1 MKICDA
7 MAFAHSRGVIHR
19 DLKPSNLIIQPS
31 NEGDSVKVVDFGIVK
46 LTESN
51 QTHTIPGVILGTP
64 HYMAP
69 EQARGEK
76 VDHRC
81 DIFTAGVLLYELL
94 TTRPCYD
101 EEDKGILLEKVKN
114 ADFVPPEKFRAGLSP
129 RLLNILAK
137 AMAVDPNERYQT
149 AQALGDDL
157 THWLGGKP
165 ITARPVTWME
175 RSWRWCKRKPTVA
188 GLCATIPLLLL
199 TLGIGGPVVAWQQ
212 TENARLEKRLRAEA
226 QKNEQHARQLEEEQR
241 KRADANFE
249 VAQKTVDDFLTNV
262 SESDLWDQPQMELQ
276 RRQLLEKART
286 YYQEFI
292 QQLTDDP
299 KPKAKLKPKP
309 KAKPKPKPKPKPEAK
324 PKPKPI
330 RKLAKAK
337 PRRKPKPPD
346 AFTSVLRTVEKL
358 KNRPPP
364 KEKKKED
371 KKPEKKE
378 TFEQQVAQALMSRT
392 ARHDPLR
399 SLAISEID
407 LVRQQIRECWSL
419 PAGAKE
425 AENLSIE
432 IKMAMNP
439 DGTVRQARILDQNRL
454 QSDPFFR
461 AAAESALRAV
471 LNPHCNP
478 LKLPPEK
485 YQQWQNMILI
495 FDPRDMF

>member
-1 MKICDA
+1 MRDA
-7 MAFAHSRGVIHR
+7 LVYSVLSHAVIMVIGYFG
-19 DLKPSNLIIQPS
+19 LPYIQREAVLTDTPIMV
-31 NEGDSVKVVDFGIVK
+31 EIV
-46 LTESN
+46 
-51 QTHTIPGVILGTP
+51 
-64 HYMAP
+64 
-69 EQARGEK
+69 
-76 VDHRC
+76 
-81 DIFTAGVLLYELL
+81 
-94 TTRPCYD
+94 
-101 EEDKGILLEKVKN
+101 
-114 ADFVPPEKFRAGLSP
+114 
-129 RLLNILAK
+129 
-137 AMAVDPNERYQT
+137 
-149 AQALGDDL
+149 
-157 THWLGGKP
+157 
-165 ITARPVTWME
+165 
-175 RSWRWCKRKPTVA
+175 
-188 GLCATIPLLLL
+188 
-199 TLGIGGPVVAWQQ
+199 
-212 TENARLEKRLRAEA
+212 
-226 QKNEQHARQLEEEQR
+226 
-241 KRADANFE
+241 
-249 VAQKTVDDFLTNV
+249 NV
-262 SESDLWDQPQMELQ
+262 SE
-276 RRQLLEKART
+276 
-286 YYQEFI
+286 
-292 QQLTDDP
+292 LTNAPPP
-299 KPKAKLKPKP
+299 KPEKKPPPKAEKKPPPPPKKPSQTAAPPPPPPAKDPEVAALPAEPKP
-309 KAKPKPKPKPKPEAK
+309 QAKPKPKPKPEAK

-346 AFTSVLRTVEKL
+346 AFTSVLRTMEKL

-364 KEKKKED
+364 KENKKED

-378 TFEQQVAQALMSRT
+378 TFKQQMAQALMSRT
-392 ARHDPLR
+392 ARHDSLR

>member
-1 MKICDA
+1 MRDA
-7 MAFAHSRGVIHR
+7 LVYSVLSHAVIMVIGYFG
-19 DLKPSNLIIQPS
+19 LPYIQREAVLTDTPIMV
-31 NEGDSVKVVDFGIVK
+31 EIV
-46 LTESN
+46 
-51 QTHTIPGVILGTP
+51 
-64 HYMAP
+64 
-69 EQARGEK
+69 
-76 VDHRC
+76 
-81 DIFTAGVLLYELL
+81 
-94 TTRPCYD
+94 
-101 EEDKGILLEKVKN
+101 
-114 ADFVPPEKFRAGLSP
+114 
-129 RLLNILAK
+129 
-137 AMAVDPNERYQT
+137 
-149 AQALGDDL
+149 
-157 THWLGGKP
+157 
-165 ITARPVTWME
+165 
-175 RSWRWCKRKPTVA
+175 
-188 GLCATIPLLLL
+188 
-199 TLGIGGPVVAWQQ
+199 
-212 TENARLEKRLRAEA
+212 
-226 QKNEQHARQLEEEQR
+226 
-241 KRADANFE
+241 
-249 VAQKTVDDFLTNV
+249 NV
-262 SESDLWDQPQMELQ
+262 SE
-276 RRQLLEKART
+276 
-286 YYQEFI
+286 
-292 QQLTDDP
+292 LTNAPPP
-299 KPKAKLKPKP
+299 KPEKKPPPKAEKKPPPPPKKPSQTAAPPPPPPAKDPEVAALPAEPKP
-309 KAKPKPKPKPKPEAK
+309 KAKPKPKPEAKPK

-364 KEKKKED
+364 KENKKED

-378 TFEQQVAQALMSRT
+378 TFEQQMAQALMSRT

-439 DGTVRQARILDQNRL
+439 DGTVRQAHILDKNRL

>member
-1 MKICDA
+1 MRDA
-7 MAFAHSRGVIHR
+7 LVYSVLSHAVIMVIGYFG
-19 DLKPSNLIIQPS
+19 LPYIQREAVLTDTPIMV
-31 NEGDSVKVVDFGIVK
+31 EIV
-46 LTESN
+46 
-51 QTHTIPGVILGTP
+51 
-64 HYMAP
+64 
-69 EQARGEK
+69 
-76 VDHRC
+76 
-81 DIFTAGVLLYELL
+81 
-94 TTRPCYD
+94 
-101 EEDKGILLEKVKN
+101 
-114 ADFVPPEKFRAGLSP
+114 
-129 RLLNILAK
+129 
-137 AMAVDPNERYQT
+137 
-149 AQALGDDL
+149 
-157 THWLGGKP
+157 
-165 ITARPVTWME
+165 
-175 RSWRWCKRKPTVA
+175 
-188 GLCATIPLLLL
+188 
-199 TLGIGGPVVAWQQ
+199 
-212 TENARLEKRLRAEA
+212 
-226 QKNEQHARQLEEEQR
+226 
-241 KRADANFE
+241 
-249 VAQKTVDDFLTNV
+249 NV
-262 SESDLWDQPQMELQ
+262 SELTNAPPPKP
-276 RRQLLEKART
+276 EKKPPPKAEKKPPPPPKKPSQT
-286 YYQEFI
+286 AAPPPPPPPPAKDPEVAA
-292 QQLTDDP
+292 LPAEP
-299 KPKAKLKPKP
+299 KPKA
-309 KAKPKPKPKPKPEAK
+309 KPKPKPEAK

-364 KEKKKED
+364 KENKKED

-378 TFEQQVAQALMSRT
+378 TFEQQMAQALMSRT

>member
-1 MKICDA
+1 MRDA
-7 MAFAHSRGVIHR
+7 LVYSVLSHAVIMVIGYFGLPYIQRGAVLTDTPIMV
-19 DLKPSNLIIQPS
+19 
-31 NEGDSVKVVDFGIVK
+31 EIV
-46 LTESN
+46 
-51 QTHTIPGVILGTP
+51 
-64 HYMAP
+64 
-69 EQARGEK
+69 
-76 VDHRC
+76 
-81 DIFTAGVLLYELL
+81 
-94 TTRPCYD
+94 
-101 EEDKGILLEKVKN
+101 
-114 ADFVPPEKFRAGLSP
+114 
-129 RLLNILAK
+129 
-137 AMAVDPNERYQT
+137 
-149 AQALGDDL
+149 
-157 THWLGGKP
+157 
-165 ITARPVTWME
+165 
-175 RSWRWCKRKPTVA
+175 
-188 GLCATIPLLLL
+188 
-199 TLGIGGPVVAWQQ
+199 
-212 TENARLEKRLRAEA
+212 
-226 QKNEQHARQLEEEQR
+226 
-241 KRADANFE
+241 
-249 VAQKTVDDFLTNV
+249 NV
-262 SESDLWDQPQMELQ
+262 SE
-276 RRQLLEKART
+276 
-286 YYQEFI
+286 
-292 QQLTDDP
+292 LTNAPPP
-299 KPKAKLKPKP
+299 KPEKKPPPKAEKKPPQHPKKPSQTAAPPPPPPAKDPEVAALPAEPKP
-309 KAKPKPKPKPKPEAK
+309 KAKPKPKPKPEAK
-324 PKPKPI
+324 LKPKPI

-364 KEKKKED
+364 KENKKED

-378 TFEQQVAQALMSRT
+378 TFEQQMAQALMSRT

>member
-1 MKICDA
+1 MRDA
-7 MAFAHSRGVIHR
+7 LVY
-19 DLKPSNLIIQPS
+19 
-31 NEGDSVKVVDFGIVK
+31 SV
-46 LTESN
+46 LS
-51 QTHTIPGVILGTP
+51 HAVILVIGYFGLPYIQREAVLTDTP
-64 HYMAP
+64 IMV
-69 EQARGEK
+69 EI
-76 VDHRC
+76 V
-81 DIFTAGVLLYELL
+81 
-94 TTRPCYD
+94 
-101 EEDKGILLEKVKN
+101 
-114 ADFVPPEKFRAGLSP
+114 
-129 RLLNILAK
+129 
-137 AMAVDPNERYQT
+137 
-149 AQALGDDL
+149 
-157 THWLGGKP
+157 
-165 ITARPVTWME
+165 
-175 RSWRWCKRKPTVA
+175 
-188 GLCATIPLLLL
+188 
-199 TLGIGGPVVAWQQ
+199 
-212 TENARLEKRLRAEA
+212 
-226 QKNEQHARQLEEEQR
+226 
-241 KRADANFE
+241 
-249 VAQKTVDDFLTNV
+249 NV
-262 SESDLWDQPQMELQ
+262 SE
-276 RRQLLEKART
+276 
-286 YYQEFI
+286 
-292 QQLTDDP
+292 LTNAPPP
-299 KPKAKLKPKP
+299 KPEPEKKPQPKAEKKPPPPPKKPPKTAAPPPPPPAKDPEVAALPAEPKP
-309 KAKPKPKPKPKPEAK
+309 KAKPKPKLKPETKPK

-330 RKLAKAK
+330 RKLAKAR
-337 PRRKPKPPD
+337 PRHKPKPPD

-378 TFEQQVAQALMSRT
+378 TFEQLMAQALMSRT

-432 IKMAMNP
+432 IRMTMNP

>member
-1 MKICDA
+1 MRDA
-7 MAFAHSRGVIHR
+7 LVYSVLSHAVIMVIGYFG
-19 DLKPSNLIIQPS
+19 LPYIQREAVLTDTPIMV
-31 NEGDSVKVVDFGIVK
+31 EIV
-46 LTESN
+46 
-51 QTHTIPGVILGTP
+51 
-64 HYMAP
+64 
-69 EQARGEK
+69 
-76 VDHRC
+76 
-81 DIFTAGVLLYELL
+81 
-94 TTRPCYD
+94 
-101 EEDKGILLEKVKN
+101 
-114 ADFVPPEKFRAGLSP
+114 
-129 RLLNILAK
+129 
-137 AMAVDPNERYQT
+137 
-149 AQALGDDL
+149 
-157 THWLGGKP
+157 
-165 ITARPVTWME
+165 
-175 RSWRWCKRKPTVA
+175 
-188 GLCATIPLLLL
+188 
-199 TLGIGGPVVAWQQ
+199 
-212 TENARLEKRLRAEA
+212 
-226 QKNEQHARQLEEEQR
+226 
-241 KRADANFE
+241 
-249 VAQKTVDDFLTNV
+249 NV
-262 SESDLWDQPQMELQ
+262 SE
-276 RRQLLEKART
+276 
-286 YYQEFI
+286 
-292 QQLTDDP
+292 LTNAPPP
-299 KPKAKLKPKP
+299 KPEKKPPPKAEKKPPPPPKKPSQTAAPPPPPPAKDPEVAALPAEPKP
-309 KAKPKPKPKPKPEAK
+309 QAKPKPKPKPEAK

-364 KEKKKED
+364 KENKKED

-378 TFEQQVAQALMSRT
+378 TFEQQMAQALMSRT